1 MFRLE
6 TERLV
11 LRPFILDDLDALAES
26 LADPE
31 VMRYVGEGEA
41 VGKTRT
47 ESEHILTEL
56 IAEYDRWGYGLW
68 AVTTDGENDG
78 RPIGWCGLI
87 EWELGGVTEVEVAY
101 LFGRPYW
108 GKGYATE
115 AARAVRDYGVGPV
128 GRTRLVSLVYPDNDA
143 SLRVVEKLGMRYE
156 RDAEFFGKRLLL
168 HSLRAEGGKVVDPA
182 PAPAWESEDRA
193 P

>member
-6 TERLV
+6 TPRLV
-11 LRPFILDDLDALAES
+11 LRPFTLDDLDPLAEA

-41 VGKTRT
+41 VGKTRAQ
-47 ESEHILTEL
+47 SERMLREL

-68 AVTTDGENDG
+68 AVTSAEENDG

-87 EWELGGVTEVEVAY
+87 QWELDGITEVEVAY
-101 LFGRPYW
+101 LLGRPYW
-108 GKGYATE
+108 GVGYATE
-115 AARAVRDYGVGPV
+115 AATAVRDYGIGPV
-128 GRTRLVSLVYPDNDA
+128 GRTRLVSLVYPANEA
-143 SLRVVEKLGMRYE
+143 SLGVVRKLGMRYE

-168 HSLRAEGGKVVDPA
+168 HSLRAEGGAIVDPA
-182 PAPAWESEDRA
+182 PDGDRA
-193 P
+193 S

>member
-1 MFRLE
+1 VFRLE
-6 TERLV
+6 TQRLV
-11 LRPFILDDLDALAES
+11 LRPFTPGDLDALAAS

-41 VGKTRT
+41 RGKTRD
-47 ESEHILTEL
+47 ESERVLTEL

-68 AVTTDGENDG
+68 AVTTQRENGG

-87 EWELGGVTEVEVAY
+87 EWELDGTTEVEVAY
-101 LFGRPYW
+101 LLGRPYW

-115 AARAVRDYGVGPV
+115 AATAVRDYGIGPV
-128 GRTRLVSLVYPDNDA
+128 GRTRLVSLVYPGNDA
-143 SLRVVEKLGMRYE
+143 SLRVVAKLGMRYE

-168 HSLRAEGGKVVDPA
+168 HSLRADGGTVVDPVSTESAA
-182 PAPAWESEDRA
+182 PEGRSP
-193 P
+193 

>member
-6 TERLV
+6 TQRLV
-11 LRPFILDDLDALAES
+11 LRPFTMDDLDALAES

-41 VGKTRT
+41 VGKTRE
-47 ESEHILTEL
+47 ESERMLREL
-56 IAEYDRWGYGLW
+56 IDEYDRWGYGLW
-68 AVTTDGENDG
+68 AVTTESENEG

-87 EWELGGVTEVEVAY
+87 EWELDGTTEVEVAY
-101 LFGRPYW
+101 LLGRPSW

-115 AARAVRDYGVGPV
+115 AATAVRDYGIGTV
-128 GRTRLVSLVYPDNDA
+128 GRTRLVSLVYPENEA
-143 SLRVVEKLGMRYE
+143 SLGVVRKLGMRYE

-168 HSLRAEGGKVVDPA
+168 HSLRAEDGRIVDEAAQGG
-182 PAPAWESEDRA
+182 DRA
-193 P
+193 S